1 MKKAFTLVELLTVI
15 AIIAILAGMTMPAL
29 SYARALGHRT
39 DCLNNKRNILSMM
52 HVYAH
57 LSDGVIPV
65 QANGD
70 TWGYILRGDDL
81 TYDRDFVPKR
91 EYQCGCRQHDR
102 YALRF

>member
-81 TYDRDFVPKR
+81 TYDRDFVPERSLKCTAAIR
-91 EYQCGCRQHDR
+91 S
-102 YALRF
+102 